1 VIDSMKRLG
10 AVMVITFAITGCD
23 PIVGGACAPGAILCD
38 GQCVDPLSDESS
50 CGGCGIRCASDEMC
64 VSGSCTIGSA
74 DAGVGDGGG
83 SDGGSNDG
91 GASDGGSNDGGAS
104 DGGASDGG
112 GSDGGSSDGGDGG
125 SSDGGS
131 SDGGSSDGGGVDGG
145 GPVGPCDLGAVLC
158 ENACVSLA
166 QDPLHCGACGN
177 ACGATEL
184 CQSGRCVL
192 SCEAPL
198 VACGGACIDLS
209 NTPEHCGACGN
220 VCSTGLCNEGV
231 CERAL
236 AGHLVVLGHDF
247 VNSRNAMERLLAN
260 SVLLSPAATVRVL
273 SYEGHAS
280 AASIAGVEA
289 ALARRVG
296 ARMTLTTATS
306 PDLVS
311 GELAH
316 ADVFLVHAQSGGT
329 LEELEAL
336 GLQWSRAM
344 ETFLLRGGVV
354 VVLDT
359 LAPHGGTWQLLEAAG
374 RMRADGIEDA
384 TLATARI
391 LSPTDAVAI
400 GVPLSY
406 RAEAT
411 SVRFVGCDLPGVV
424 GDGAL
429 PIVLHGTLTEME
441 R

>member
-1 VIDSMKRLG
+1 MIDSMKLLAAA
-10 AVMVITFAITGCD
+10 AVMTLAITGCD
-23 PIVGGACAPGAILCD
+23 PIVGGACVPGAIVCE
-38 GQCVDPLSDESS
+38 GQCVDPSSDESA
-50 CGGCGIRCASDEMC
+50 CGGCGIRCESEELC
-64 VSGSCTIGSA
+64 VSGSCTFVPGG
-74 DAGVGDGGG
+74 DAGVGDGGNDGGTDGGGTDGGSTDGGSTDGGSLDGGG
-83 SDGGSNDG
+83 SDGGST
-91 GASDGGSNDGGAS
+91 DGGST
-104 DGGASDGG
+104 
-112 GSDGGSSDGGDGG
+112 DGGSTDGG
-125 SSDGGS
+125 STDGGS
-131 SDGGSSDGGGVDGG
+131 LDGGF
-145 GPVGPCDLGAVLC
+145 VGPCDLGAVIC

-166 QDPLHCGACGN
+166 RDPLHCGACGN
-177 ACGATEL
+177 VCGGAEL

-220 VCSTGLCNEGV
+220 VCTTGLCSDGI

-247 VNSRNAMERLLAN
+247 VNSRNAMERLLGN
-260 SVLLSPAATVRVL
+260 SVLLSSAATVRVL

-296 ARMTLTTATS
+296 PAMTLMRAT
-306 PDLVS
+306 DADRVS
-311 GELAH
+311 GELAN
-316 ADVFLVHAQSGGT
+316 ADVFLVHAQAGGT

-336 GLQWSRAM
+336 GLLWSRAM

-374 RMRADGIEDA
+374 RMHADGIADA

-391 LSPTDAVAI
+391 LSATDAVAI

-411 SVRFVGCDLPGVV
+411 SVHFIGADLPGVV

-429 PIVLHGTLTEME
+429 PIILHGTLTAME
-441 R
+441 P

>member
-1 VIDSMKRLG
+1 VIDVTKLLG
-10 AVMVITFAITGCD
+10 AGLAMAFGLTGCS
-23 PIVGGACAPGAILCD
+23 PIVGGACVPGAVVCD
-38 GQCVDPLSDESS
+38 GQCVDPLRDESA
-50 CGGCGIRCASDEMC
+50 CGGCGIHCASDEMC
-64 VSGSCTIGSA
+64 VGGSCTFGGG
-74 DAGVGDGGG
+74 DAGDGG
-83 SDGGSNDG
+83 
-91 GASDGGSNDGGAS
+91 
-104 DGGASDGG
+104 
-112 GSDGGSSDGGDGG
+112 DGGDGG

-131 SDGGSSDGGGVDGG
+131 DGGSSDGGGSDGGGSDGGGSDGGSDGGSSDGGGSDAG

-158 ENACVSLA
+158 ENACVSLVR
-166 QDPLHCGACGN
+166 DPDHCGGCDRRCDA
-177 ACGATEL
+177 AEL
-184 CQSGRCVL
+184 CQSGRCVP

-198 VACGGACIDLS
+198 VACGGACVDLS

-220 VCSTGLCNEGV
+220 VCPTGLCNEGV

-260 SVLLSPAATVRVL
+260 AVLLSPASSVRVL

-280 AASIAGVEA
+280 AASITGVRA

-296 ARMTLTTATS
+296 AALTITTATD

-311 GELAH
+311 GELAG
-316 ADVFLVHAQSGGT
+316 ADVFLVHAQAGGT

-336 GLQWSRAM
+336 GILWSRAM

-374 RMRADGIEDA
+374 RMSADGIGDA
-384 TLATARI
+384 TLSTARI

-411 SVRFVGCDLPGVV
+411 SVHFIGADLPGVV